1 LISVAN
7 RIRPLAICV
16 FSHLGRILA
25 AEGYD
30 PIKQQAFYR
39 PLGGGIEFGER
50 AAETLHRE
58 LREEI
63 GAEITALRYLG
74 ALENIFTFDG
84 QQGHEIVLV
93 YDGAFVDR
101 SLYERERIEGE
112 DGLPFVAAWKS
123 LDEFGPGRPPLYPDG
138 LVEML
143 RREWPKAA

>member
-1 LISVAN
+1 MSN
-7 RIRPLAICV
+7 RIRPIAICV
-16 FSHLGRILA
+16 FSHRGRILA

-30 PIKQQAFYR
+30 PIKQQLFYR

-50 AAETLHRE
+50 ATEALHRE

-74 ALENIFTFDG
+74 TVENIFTFNG

-101 SLYERERIEGE
+101 WLYERERIEGE
-112 DGLPFVAAWKS
+112 DGLPFVAIWKS
-123 LDEFGPGRPPLYPDG
+123 LDEFGPSQPPLYPDG
-138 LVEML
+138 LAEL
-143 RREWPKAA
+143 LHDAALS